1 MAVLRSFRL
10 RLPYV
15 FSCRVSSDGVAAWC
29 LTAKLYNFFETPF
42 FISALLS
49 PKRSFRRNVHII
61 KSFYPF
67 FSFIPFRRA
76 VASPFLRES
85 LAQSR
90 PAYVRMSTPAWR
102 SVMPYLGYMKIFK
115 IRQLNYKGEK
125 SKVKYILML
134 NVCVKE
140 KCYQP

>member
-90 PAYVRMSTPAWR
+90 PAYVRMSALAKR
-102 SVMPYLGYMKIFK
+102 SVMTYLGYMKIFE
-115 IRQLNYKGEK
+115 IRQLNYKSEK

-140 KCYQP
+140 EYYQP

>member
-15 FSCRVSSDGVAAWC
+15 FSCRVSSDGVA
-29 LTAKLYNFFETPF
+29 TAKLYNFFETPF

-49 PKRSFRRNVHII
+49 PKCSFRRNVHII

-76 VASPFLRES
+76 VSSPFLRES

-90 PAYVRMSTPAWR
+90 PAYVRMSTLAWR
-102 SVMPYLGYMKIFK
+102 SVMTYLGYMKIFK

-140 KCYQP
+140 KCCRR